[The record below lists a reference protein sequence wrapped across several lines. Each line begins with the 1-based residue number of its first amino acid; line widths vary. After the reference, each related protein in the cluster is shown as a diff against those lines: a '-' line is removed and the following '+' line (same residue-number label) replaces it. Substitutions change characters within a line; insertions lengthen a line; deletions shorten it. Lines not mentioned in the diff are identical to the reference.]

1 MRKLFEKF
9 REKVKKEIPNIELGY
24 REFVDEDYVQI
35 FYYQEEKSE
44 NLSKI
49 LGEAL
54 GEVFYSK
61 DMFNVGLWKVIKER
75 REEYFPF
82 FCYQEDESES
92 LTDNFDMSF
101 SDTFDIK
108 KQNIIWFN
116 QKKDKNNEKINQ
128 LKMEKSDMVANNN
141 LIDEFSILAA

>member
-1 MRKLFEKF
+1 MRKLFKKF

-49 LGEAL
+49 LGEPL

-82 FCYQEDESES
+82 FCYQEDESEN
-92 LTDNFDMSF
+92 LTDHFDMSF

-116 QKKDKNNEKINQ
+116 QKKDKDNEKINQ
-128 LKMEKSDMVANNN
+128 LKMKKSDMIANNN

>member
-35 FYYQEEKSE
+35 FYYQEVKSE

-101 SDTFDIK
+101 SDAFDIK